1 MQLTTHSMKTEPQNI
16 ESIEGHLSRH
26 IRPVKAEDI
35 AAEIS
40 QQLGDVSITAIYRDK
55 IRSQRTRQYEL
66 RAPAKK
72 SSVEI
77 LHTLL
82 GIELKVGNRRLLCPD
97 LATARYLS
105 VFARLGCA
113 LIAVP
118 YDITQISWIADE
130 LESSWHRMML
140 LIDHMTDGPSE
151 RLRAM
156 VRQRLIGEARSAIDS
171 LGAGSRFP
179 EFNQAKRQP
188 AR

>member
-1 MQLTTHSMKTEPQNI
+1 MKTEPQTI
-16 ESIEGHLSRH
+16 ESIDAHLSRR

-35 AAEIS
+35 AAEVA
-40 QQLGDVSITAIYRDK
+40 QQLGDLSITVIYRDK

-72 SSVEI
+72 SSVEV

-105 VFARLGCA
+105 VFARLGCD

-118 YDITQISWIADE
+118 YDITQISRIADE

-140 LIDHMTDGPSE
+140 LVDHLTEGRSE
-151 RLRAM
+151 RLRAV
-156 VRQRLIGEARSAIDS
+156 VRKRLIGEVRAAIDS

-179 EFNQAKRQP
+179 EFNQPRRP
-188 AR
+188 PRR

>member
-1 MQLTTHSMKTEPQNI
+1 MKTERQNI
-16 ESIEGHLSRH
+16 ESIDGHLSRRV
-26 IRPVKAEDI
+26 RPVKAEDI
-35 AAEIS
+35 AAEVTR
-40 QQLGDVSITAIYRDK
+40 QLGDSSITAIYRDK
-55 IRSQRTRQYEL
+55 IRPQRTRQYEL

-72 SSVEI
+72 SPVEI

-105 VFARLGCA
+105 VFARLGCD

-140 LIDHMTDGPSE
+140 LIDHWTEGRSE
-151 RLRAM
+151 RLRVM
-156 VRQRLIGEARSAIDS
+156 VRQRLIAGARATIDS

-179 EFNQAKRQP
+179 EFNQPKRQP
-188 AR
+188 PRR

>member
-1 MQLTTHSMKTEPQNI
+1 MKPEPKNVQ
-16 ESIEGHLSRH
+16 SIDDHFPR
-26 IRPVKAEDI
+26 RVQPVKAEDI
-35 AAEIS
+35 AAEVT
-40 QQLGDVSITAIYRDK
+40 QQLADLSILAIYRDK
-55 IRSQRTRQYEL
+55 IRTQRTRQYEL
-66 RAPAKK
+66 KPPKNPE
-72 SSVEI
+72 VEV

-105 VFARLGCA
+105 VFARLGCD

-140 LIDHMTDGPSE
+140 LIDHFTAGRSD

-156 VRQRLIGEARSAIDS
+156 VRRRLIADAKESIES

-179 EFNQAKRQP
+179 EFNQP
-188 AR
+188 ARHRPKR

>member
-1 MQLTTHSMKTEPQNI
+1 MKTEPETV
-16 ESIEGHLSRH
+16 ESIEGHMSRR
-26 IRPVKAEDI
+26 IRPIKAEDI
-35 AAEIS
+35 ATEVTR
-40 QQLGDVSITAIYRDK
+40 QLGASSIPAIYRDK
-55 IRSQRTRQYEL
+55 IRPHRTRQYEL
-66 RAPAKK
+66 RAASKK
-72 SSVEI
+72 HTVEV

-105 VFARLGCA
+105 VFAKLGCN

-140 LIDHMTDGPSE
+140 LIDHLADGRSD
-151 RLRAM
+151 RLRAL
-156 VRQRLIGEARSAIDS
+156 VRRRLIDEARAEIES

-179 EFNQAKRQP
+179 EFNQAKRQSG
-188 AR
+188 RR